1 MGRIA
6 QQRPAATPA
15 SAGQVAR
22 RGAILRAAAELGAE
36 AEFDRVQMADLATR
50 AGVALGTL
58 YRYFPTK
65 TEVFATLF
73 QEQIATFV
81 ADRWQPP
88 EGDGAVERVG
98 RNLAALNATLL
109 RSPRLCSAML
119 RATAAAYMSQPPPE
133 QLWLESESALTQAIL
148 DTLGIEQPGPD
159 DHSAALLLIYSWWGV
174 LTSSLSRRMSPERAE
189 HELCR
194 AASLI
199 LADHIH

>member
-22 RGAILRAAAELGAE
+22 RVAILRAAAELGAE
-36 AEFDRVQMADLATR
+36 AEFDRVQMADLANR
-50 AGVALGTL
+50 ADVALGTL

-65 TEVFATLF
+65 TEVFAALF
-73 QEQIATFV
+73 QEQIASFV
-81 ADRWQPP
+81 NDRWQLP
-88 EGDGAVERVG
+88 EGGDVLEHIG
-98 RNLAALNATLL
+98 RNLAALNTTLL

-119 RATAAAYMSQPPPE
+119 RATAAAYMREPSPE
-133 QLWLESESALTQAIL
+133 QLWLESESTLTQAIL
-148 DTLGIEQPGPD
+148 DTLGIEQPGAA
-159 DHSAALLLIYSWWGV
+159 DHGTTLLLIYSWWGV

-189 HELCR
+189 RELCR

-199 LADHIH
+199 LAHHIH

>member
-22 RGAILRAAAELGAE
+22 RVAILRAAAELGAE
-36 AEFDRVQMADLATR
+36 AEFDRVQMADLANR
-50 AGVALGTL
+50 ADVALGTL

-73 QEQIATFV
+73 QEQIASFV
-81 ADRWQPP
+81 NDRWQLP
-88 EGDGAVERVG
+88 EGGDVLEHIG
-98 RNLAALNATLL
+98 RNLAALNTTLL

-119 RATAAAYMSQPPPE
+119 RATAAAYMREPSPE
-133 QLWLESESALTQAIL
+133 QLWLESESTLTQAIL
-148 DTLGIEQPGPD
+148 DTLGIEQPGAAE
-159 DHSAALLLIYSWWGV
+159 HSATLLLIYSWWGV

-189 HELCR
+189 RELCR

-199 LADHIH
+199 LAHHIQ

>member
-6 QQRPAATPA
+6 QRRPAATPA
-15 SAGQVAR
+15 SAGQAAR
-22 RGAILRAAAELGAE
+22 RQAILRAAAELGAE
-36 AEFDRVQMADLATR
+36 AEFDRVQMADLANR

-73 QEQIATFV
+73 QECIATFV
-81 ADRWQPP
+81 ADQWRPP
-88 EGDGAVERVG
+88 SGADVLEQIG

-119 RATAAAYMSQPPPE
+119 RATAAAYMGQPPPE
-133 QLWLESESALTQAIL
+133 LLWLESESALTQAIL
-148 DTLGIEQPGPD
+148 DTLGVEQPNSD
-159 DHSAALLLIYSWWGV
+159 DHGTTLLLIYSWWGV
-174 LTSSLSRRMSPERAE
+174 LTSSLSRRMSPDHAER
-189 HELCR
+189 ELCR

-199 LADHIH
+199 LANYVA